1 MAILLSPE
9 RPTMLLVVEG
19 PDQAERPLVKVA
31 GYADQPL
38 PPERGVNPR
47 ARSTIAASEDPALEP
62 KKLSSP
68 WERRPYH
75 EGGGLGWS
83 VALKIEVTLLFSA
96 TLRLGGSRQ
105 GR

>member
-1 MAILLSPE
+1 
-9 RPTMLLVVEG
+9 MLLVVEG

-68 WERRPYH
+68 GSDARTMRA
-75 EGGGLGWS
+75 EGWGGL
-83 VALKIEVTLLFSA
+83 
-96 TLRLGGSRQ
+96 
-105 GR
+105 